1 MPIHVEIVTQER
13 KVFEEHEA
21 DIVIVPGSEGE
32 MGVLPHHAPVLTTM
46 GYGEL
51 VVRKGNKEER
61 FVIYGGVVDIR
72 PDKVVALAYLAESSF
87 ALDEE
92 KIEALADMICRAGN
106 EAAAALFVLMG
117 ALENSAH
124 PKLLANA
131 AKHFAFAR
139 CSELD
144 LYGMVDAQLRLV
156 EGELLAHTR

>member
-1 MPIHVEIVTQER
+1 
-13 KVFEEHEA
+13 EA
-21 DIVIVPGSEGE
+21 YIVIVPGSEGE

-92 KIEALADMICRAGN
+92 KIEAARDRAAKMMADGVPPAENRV
-106 EAAAALFVLMG
+106 AALELRKAEL
-117 ALENSAH
+117 ALKIKN
-124 PKLLANA
+124 KL
-131 AKHFAFAR
+131 R
-139 CSELD
+139 SRS
-144 LYGMVDAQLRLV
+144 GSILRIV
-156 EGELLAHTR
+156 SQEDQD